1 MTRIIH
7 MLCEATNG
15 YVFWKRGNNDCEFWE
30 ELLTPH
36 VRSTS
41 MFSIFDTFSSGGL
54 DFNVILA
61 ASGQW
66 KKLRKICDTILKTTT
81 NTLLFM
87 FSFYISFL
95 KSFLKNQFDP
105 NPNMFRIHET
115 FKNRFLLSVHF
126 LTIAII
132 YFSRW
137 QQYFLSSYNYFHQK
151 CKWKILSVSRRSS
164 IAG

>member
-61 ASGQW
+61 GSGQW
-66 KKLRKICDTILKTTT
+66 KKLRKICDTILKTAT

-87 FSFYISFL
+87 FSFYISFF
-95 KSFLKNQFDP
+95 KFFFKKPIWSKFQHVSNPWNFLESIFVVCA
-105 NPNMFRIHET
+105 
-115 FKNRFLLSVHF
+115 FLNHSHYLF
-126 LTIAII
+126 
-132 YFSRW
+132 
-137 QQYFLSSYNYFHQK
+137 
-151 CKWKILSVSRRSS
+151 
-164 IAG
+164 